1 MNILGFLRW
10 QFAGLLT
17 NVYFYGFVLMILGM
31 VATVMDYPAPWPQVL
46 LLLGIVI
53 TIGTAARFWFR
64 LSYEIYESEQR
75 QIVQELKRK

>member
-10 QFAGLLT
+10 QFAGLFT
-17 NVYFYGFVLMILGM
+17 NVYFYGFLLMVLGM

-46 LLLGIVI
+46 LVLGIVT

>member
-17 NVYFYGFVLMILGM
+17 NVYFYGFMLMVLGM

-46 LLLGIVI
+46 LVLGIVT
-53 TIGTAARFWFR
+53 TIGSAARFWFR

>member
-17 NVYFYGFVLMILGM
+17 NVYFYGFLLMVLGM
-31 VATVMDYPAPWPQVL
+31 VATVMDYSAPWPQVL
-46 LLLGIVI
+46 LVLGIVT

-75 QIVQELKRK
+75 QIIKELERK

>member
-1 MNILGFLRW
+1 MNIRGFLQW
-10 QFAGLLT
+10 QFAGILS
-17 NVYFYGFVLMILGM
+17 NIYFYGFVLMVLGM
-31 VATVMDYPAPWPQVL
+31 VATVMDYPAPWPQIL
-46 LLLGIVI
+46 LVLGIVI

>member
-10 QFAGLLT
+10 QFSGLFT
-17 NVYFYGFVLMILGM
+17 NVYFYGFLLMVLGM
-31 VATVMDYPAPWPQVL
+31 VATVMDYPAPWPQIL
-46 LLLGIVI
+46 LVLGIVI
-53 TIGTAARFWFR
+53 TIGSAARFWFR

>member
-1 MNILGFLRW
+1 MNIRGFLQW

-31 VATVMDYPAPWPQVL
+31 VATAMDYPAPWPQVL
-46 LLLGIVI
+46 LVLGIVT

>member
-1 MNILGFLRW
+1 M
-10 QFAGLLT
+10 
-17 NVYFYGFVLMILGM
+17 YFYGFLLMVMGM
-31 VATVMDYPAPWPQVL
+31 VATVMGCPAPWPQVL
-46 LLLGIVI
+46 LVLGIVI